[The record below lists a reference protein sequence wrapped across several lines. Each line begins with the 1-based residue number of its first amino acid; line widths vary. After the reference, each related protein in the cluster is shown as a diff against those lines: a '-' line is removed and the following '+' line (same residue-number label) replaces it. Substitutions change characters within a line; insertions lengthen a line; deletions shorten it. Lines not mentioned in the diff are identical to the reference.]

1 MMTLISPIV
10 AISLW
15 TKITL
20 ITAAVCIIAAIIV
33 KMLRK

>member
-20 ITAAVCIIAAIIV
+20 ITAAVCIILAVIIK
-33 KMLRK
+33 KMRK